1 MTTGERDNEGA
12 RGIAE
17 TAADDAARVGT
28 LDVRRFQLTVVEGP
42 ARGLVWRSSAARC
55 SIGAHHRN
63 DVVLDDPTVSRF
75 HCEVVAEA
83 GGLRV
88 LDLESRNGTVL
99 DGVVV
104 RDARA
109 RAGSVLRLGKSALQL
124 ELGAEM
130 NQVPLSEARSFGS
143 LSGVSPVMRATFA
156 LLERAAANA
165 AGAERRAVPVQ
176 RLAALAG
183 AEARAAGLG
192 AEAALALLSAAAGVM
207 PRRRETDCSR
217 TASLA

>member
-104 RDARA
+104 RDLSV
-109 RAGSVLRLGKSALQL
+109 AG
-124 ELGAEM
+124 
-130 NQVPLSEARSFGS
+130 
-143 LSGVSPVMRATFA
+143 MRRWAC
-156 LLERAAANA
+156 
-165 AGAERRAVPVQ
+165 
-176 RLAALAG
+176 RLAG
-183 AEARAAGLG
+183 RD
-192 AEAALALLSAAAGVM
+192 LSAADW
-207 PRRRETDCSR
+207 RRYLRDQPAPAPVCPALQRPDLGE
-217 TASLA
+217 